1 MLGSFSSSSN
11 GTADAWGGGSSAG
24 GLVGV
29 EKDAAEAGFRSGR
42 ETDGARASSA
52 DARGGVRGVAIRA
65 RARTREGARHVQAS
79 LAALAQ
85 EHADHALVLGVILFS
100 KERRATVGSAKDEAG
115 GRRGHGGGS
124 TRDRPLGLATD
135 GDRAPPRRGGSD
147 PPRRAARAG
156 ARRPRRTTPWR
167 PSSPPSA
174 RRPSRPARGI
184 PSRRDPNGRA
194 VANPERRR
202 GVARGCVRARRFA
215 KPGDVRTRRDA
226 V

>member
-1 MLGSFSSSSN
+1 M
-11 GTADAWGGGSSAG
+11 
-24 GLVGV
+24 

-115 GRRGHGGGS
+115 GRRGHVRS
-124 TRDRPLGLATD
+124 
-135 GDRAPPRRGGSD
+135 
-147 PPRRAARAG
+147 RAG
-156 ARRPRRTTPWR
+156 R
-167 PSSPPSA
+167 
-174 RRPSRPARGI
+174 
-184 PSRRDPNGRA
+184 
-194 VANPERRR
+194 
-202 GVARGCVRARRFA
+202 VRYLS
-215 KPGDVRTRRDA
+215 RTREMSGGERNGA
-226 V
+226 AAEACGGHGMTHQSI